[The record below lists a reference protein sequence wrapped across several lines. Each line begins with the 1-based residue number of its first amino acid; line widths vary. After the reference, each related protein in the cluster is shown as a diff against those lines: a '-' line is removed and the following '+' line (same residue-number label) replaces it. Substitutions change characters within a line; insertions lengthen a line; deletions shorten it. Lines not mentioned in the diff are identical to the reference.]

1 MANVIKIKRS
11 TTTATPSALSEGELA
26 YSESSNNLFIGTSGS
41 NVANIGGKIGVTV
54 QAYDANIVSDATYQS
69 TANDFTTTLK
79 NKLDG
84 VASSANNYVHPT
96 TAGNKHIPTDGAAGQ
111 FLKYSASGT
120 AVWAADN
127 NTTYS
132 VGDGGLS
139 EINFTSA
146 DNTKLDGI
154 AASANNY
161 SLPTA
166 SSAVLGG
173 VKTGTGI
180 TNTSGTI
187 SVSTAYLADSHAA
200 SGVTSTKITAW
211 DNAAAWHSTMTTA
224 DADNIINTVNEVVSA
239 FQNHSEGL
247 NLITELDAKL
257 TGSSTIDGGTF

>member
-26 YSESSNNLFIGTSGS
+26 YSESSDNLFVGISGG
-41 NVANIGGKIGVTV
+41 NVAKIGGNADVVKLSNIEDNANNYSLPSSVVHSTEAQALASDALSIVGHTITLTKGDSTTESVTV
-54 QAYDANIVSDATYQS
+54 PDNNTTYS
-69 TANDFTTTLK
+69 VGDGGLTEKNFTTTLK

-84 VASSANNYVHPT
+84 VASSANNY
-96 TAGNKHIPTDGAAGQ
+96 
-111 FLKYSASGT
+111 
-120 AVWAADN
+120 
-127 NTTYS
+127 
-132 VGDGGLS
+132 
-139 EINFTSA
+139 
-146 DNTKLDGI
+146 
-154 AASANNY
+154 

-166 SSAVLGG
+166 SSSVLGG

-187 SVSTAYLADSHAA
+187 SVSTAYLADSHPA

-211 DNAAAWHSTMTTA
+211 DNAAAWYSTMTTA

-247 NLITELDAKL
+247 NLITELDSKL
-257 TGSSTIDGGTF
+257 SDSSTIDGGTF